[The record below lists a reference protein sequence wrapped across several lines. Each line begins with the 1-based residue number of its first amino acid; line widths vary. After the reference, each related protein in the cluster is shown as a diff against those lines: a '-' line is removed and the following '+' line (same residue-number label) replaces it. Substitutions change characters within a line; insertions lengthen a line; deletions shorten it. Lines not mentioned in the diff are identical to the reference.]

1 MFKIATVVNVS
12 NQPIQIMYKSA
23 NTSTST
29 IPASS
34 SGVLSLQPSKSVTIE
49 DDRLDKS
56 QLEKLQNLRV
66 IQYSVS

>member
-1 MFKIATVVNVS
+1 MFKIATVTNVS
-12 NQPIQIMYKSA
+12 SQPVQIMYKSA

-34 SGVLSLQPSKSVTIE
+34 SGILSLQPSKSVTIE